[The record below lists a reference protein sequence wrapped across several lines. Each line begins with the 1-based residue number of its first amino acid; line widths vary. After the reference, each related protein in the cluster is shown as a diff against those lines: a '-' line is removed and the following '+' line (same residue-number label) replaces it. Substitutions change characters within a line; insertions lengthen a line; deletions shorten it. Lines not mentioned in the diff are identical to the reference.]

1 MMFLSVNECLD
12 KKNLVNISLIWGFF
26 VSAYEGSLSNY
37 FKYHLNIILLIKKSS
52 ESMCLLHH
60 KLTPQKKN
68 LNLLI

>member
-37 FKYHLNIILLIKKSS
+37 FKYHLIILLIKKSS